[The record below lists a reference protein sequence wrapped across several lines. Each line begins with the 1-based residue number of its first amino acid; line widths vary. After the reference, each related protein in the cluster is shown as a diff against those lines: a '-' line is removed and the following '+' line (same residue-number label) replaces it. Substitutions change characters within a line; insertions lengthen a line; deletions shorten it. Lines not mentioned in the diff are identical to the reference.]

1 MFHPIANATESILKE
16 GKRWKTW
23 FLVYEVTKSVFFL
36 KKSYEISPLK
46 ISTLEP

>member
-23 FLVYEVTKSVFFL
+23 FLVYEVTKSVFL
-36 KKSYEISPLK
+36 KKNPMKLVH
-46 ISTLEP
+46 